1 MAPALHCFSIS
12 ISDHSS
18 SSHLSENL
26 LGDFSPTSNSFHGRG
41 GRSPT
46 SSLSRCPRGRHII
59 VFLSQLLS
67 FFLCRRPVWHLT
79 TPRRPFTLP
88 IAHAHSRLSSFDLH
102 PLNLPAA
109 PSLMRREYYV
119 RSRPNRESLKILK
132 VGNFG
137 EAGIKVPK
145 WPRKWPQ
152 FDYTPSNNNFRR
164 RRPRLTFL
172 LLSLSLFLFARSFFP
187 PLFLT

>member
-1 MAPALHCFSIS
+1 MSTRPPHYCIS
-12 ISDHSS
+12 I
-18 SSHLSENL
+18 
-26 LGDFSPTSNSFHGRG
+26 PA
-41 GRSPT
+41 
-46 SSLSRCPRGRHII
+46 
-59 VFLSQLLS
+59 S
-67 FFLCRRPVWHLT
+67 FFL
-79 TPRRPFTLP
+79 P
-88 IAHAHSRLSSFDLH
+88 ITVSVAMPPPGLALAPNYAAPSVHIDHAHSRLSSFDLH

-109 PSLMRREYYV
+109 PSLMRREYYA

-164 RRPRLTFL
+164 CRRRLTFL
-172 LLSLSLFLFARSFFP
+172 PLPLSLFLFARSFFP